1 MSPTLLSSMF
11 ATTDRKR
18 LTRRCR
24 GRCAIKMRNALT
36 LNVERPLFESSY
48 FRFGSG
54 PAGRF
59 QKLNGRNQ
67 Q

>member
-1 MSPTLLSSMF
+1 
-11 ATTDRKR
+11 
-18 LTRRCR
+18 
-24 GRCAIKMRNALT
+24 MRNALT